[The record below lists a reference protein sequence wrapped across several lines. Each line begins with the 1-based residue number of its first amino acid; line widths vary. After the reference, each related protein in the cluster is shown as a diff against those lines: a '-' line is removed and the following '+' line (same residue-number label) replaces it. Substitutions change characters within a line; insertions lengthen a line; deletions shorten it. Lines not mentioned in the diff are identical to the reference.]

1 MLEHAR
7 ESGFYLARVSLQSPG
22 LPVAVNVDTN
32 ESDVSCLSAAE
43 TAFTFNGTEIRV
55 AESEADLL
63 NAVEESRAGRSLW
76 FHLLLV
82 GLGLLVLESLLAKW
96 MSRRSESGKKQTTPS
111 AANPESA

>member
-1 MLEHAR
+1 
-7 ESGFYLARVSLQSPG
+7 
-22 LPVAVNVDTN
+22 
-32 ESDVSCLSAAE
+32 
-43 TAFTFNGTEIRV
+43 V

-111 AANPESA
+111 AATPESV